1 MVPPEYLARGNG
13 GNVTVATLYRSRN
26 GIPAGSFTPLT
37 TGGAAAASGR
47 YGNAGP
53 GGDQGPGGYSPGRP
67 IDSSFASAHQRPRGR
82 LRIDIG
88 SANASCVLIPVL
100 PEFIARY
107 PGIRVDLGVNDRRVD
122 LIGENV
128 DCVVRGRNADELSL
142 IAHPLGR
149 AS

>member
-1 MVPPEYLARGNG
+1 M
-13 GNVTVATLYRSRN
+13 
-26 GIPAGSFTPLT
+26 
-37 TGGAAAASGR
+37 
-47 YGNAGP
+47 
-53 GGDQGPGGYSPGRP
+53 
-67 IDSSFASAHQRPRGR
+67 DSSFASAHQRPRER

-88 SANASCVLIPVL
+88 SANASCVLVPAL

-107 PGIRVDLGVNDRRVD
+107 PGIRVDRGVNDRRVD

-128 DCVVRGRNADELSL
+128 DCVVRGGNADELSL